1 MVREKWHVVVAGK
14 CIGTVEAGGLAGA
27 WYEVEQWLQNL
38 TLKVGNYK
46 MKGWRLRRLCLGDT
60 SDKLF
65 TLRVVLLS
73 GENEFKDV
81 RDYELIEKDCP
92 PIDKPSCPELL
103 DVGKRLIEVG
113 TRIVDKLEK
122 YLDKEK

>member
-1 MVREKWHVVVAGK
+1 MDKEKWNVVVAGK
-14 CIGTVEAGGLAGA
+14 CIGTVCADTLAGA
-27 WYEVEQWLQNL
+27 WYEVENWLSNL

-65 TLRVVLLS
+65 TLRVVLYQYDTID
-73 GENEFKDV
+73 DV

-92 PIDKPSCPELL
+92 PIDKPSCSELA
-103 DVGKRLIEVG
+103 DVGKRLIELG
-113 TRIVDKLEK
+113 KEIVDKLEK
-122 YLDKEK
+122 CLDKE

>member
-65 TLRVVLLS
+65 TLRVVIYRDDMCCS
-73 GENEFKDV
+73 Y

-92 PIDKPSCPELL
+92 PIDKPSCSELI
-103 DVGKRLIEVG
+103 DVGKRLIEIGKEMVE
-113 TRIVDKLEK
+113 KLGEC
-122 YLDKEK
+122 LDKEK